1 MSQLRSLLETEKAA
15 IEAFVALLREEQ
27 EALIAGQADAL
38 EMIGSQKLELVG
50 QLNTIEAHRQALT
63 GMPTSLAM
71 QEWLQ
76 GQREEQHGLAL
87 WAGIIDLARTA
98 KALHATNGELVAMH
112 LAKTAEA
119 IDVLTQRQK
128 EATLYGSNGQAAS
141 GSGSRIVDSA

>member
-27 EALIAGQADAL
+27 EALIAGQADVL
-38 EMIGSQKLELVG
+38 ETIGSRKLELVE
-50 QLNTIEAHRQALT
+50 QLNAIEARRQAMN
-63 GMPTSLAM
+63 GISTSQAM
-71 QEWLQ
+71 QAWLQ
-76 GQREEQHGLAL
+76 GQPEEYYSLAL
-87 WAGIIDLARTA
+87 WDGIIDLARTA

-128 EATLYGSNGQAAS
+128 EATLYGPNGQAAS

>member
-27 EALIAGQADAL
+27 EALIAGQADVL
-38 EMIGSQKLELVG
+38 ETIGSRKLELVE
-50 QLNTIEAHRQALT
+50 QLNAIEARRQAMN
-63 GMPTSLAM
+63 GRSTSQAM
-71 QEWLQ
+71 QAWLQ
-76 GQREEQHGLAL
+76 GQPEEHYSLAL
-87 WAGIIDLARTA
+87 WNGIIDLARTA

-128 EATLYGSNGQAAS
+128 EATLYGANGQAAS